1 MLTTLFKHWSYRVFA
16 PGAILRKTYEA
27 FQKLLSFDSRSHE
40 LMAEIESI
48 YYQGKKED
56 FSIIS
61 LKYDALAESVN
72 GMVSSLEEMA
82 PGSYVGLSAYY
93 RKFDFYC
100 RFFLV
105 PPPLNFGTPFV
116 LEFAGDTI
124 STPLAGAKTT
134 NLVEIGDDLN
144 LNIPCGFVITTN
156 SFNYLLEYND
166 LRPAITSLLC
176 KIDLQDVDLL
186 SQIASQLMGLIRNA
200 EIPPDI
206 EAAIVYASRRIKE
219 KKSTDQLVAV
229 RSSALSEDGQ
239 CSFAGQ
245 YASYL
250 NIKLENLLQ
259 TYLKVL
265 SSKYSPE
272 ALAYRINC
280 GLSDEEAPMAVMI
293 LEMVDANC
301 AGVLYTADPSGIQE
315 DTLFVHATHGL
326 GEAVVSGKVIPDV
339 FTVDKTTNQLK
350 ERNSTNESARG
361 RTLTESQLLDLS
373 KKGLLIEHHFGAAQD
388 IEWAMPKDG
397 SLIFLQSRPLQ
408 VTNLKEKSAS
418 SYDPGSCE
426 PLFHAGV
433 MAASGIGSGK
443 AWCPDAKN
451 PLKNLEN
458 GAILVIRETLP
469 SYVKFLHLVSGV
481 IAELGSSAGHFAT
494 VCREFGVPLL
504 LGVGDNIHRI
514 KHGQALTLSADDT
527 TVYPDDTLAL
537 ISKIPAYER
546 DKNLPFYR
554 KLRSILDFITPLK
567 LVDPHAA
574 DFTPEGCRSLHDI
587 IRFSH
592 EKAVQSMF
600 SIGDRWGGRRG
611 VKKKLQTSLPF
622 EVFLVDVGGGLDKR
636 AAGRDIITVDLV
648 HSTPFQAL
656 WRGLNHSDIS
666 WGEQTYYDWKSYDQL
681 AMSDAFAFQSSSD
694 SASYAVLGKDYLNIN
709 IRFGYHFTVVDS
721 LCEPE
726 SAASYCTMRFAG
738 GGGDFDGREL
748 RILFLTDILEQLDFR
763 VETKGELLDARLT
776 GISAEKLLERIE
788 SIGRLLGVTKQMD
801 MRLKDREMVNRQVEK
816 FFQMV

>member
-16 PGAILRKTYEA
+16 PGAVLRTTYEA
-27 FQKLLSFDSRSHE
+27 FQRLLSFDSRSHE
-40 LMAEIESI
+40 MMAELESL

-56 FSIIS
+56 FSKIS
-61 LKYDALAESVN
+61 QKYNELAESVN

-82 PGSYVGLSAYY
+82 PGSYLGLPAYF
-93 RKFDFYC
+93 RKFDFYS
-100 RFFLV
+100 RFFLF
-105 PPPLNFGTPFV
+105 PPSLNFGTPFV
-116 LEFAGDTI
+116 LEFAEDTI
-124 STPLAGAKTT
+124 LTPLAGSKSTR
-134 NLVEIGDDLN
+134 LVEIADDLD
-144 LNIPCGFVITTN
+144 LSIPCGFVITTN

-166 LRPAITSLLC
+166 LRPAITSLLSS
-176 KIDLQDVDLL
+176 IDIQDTNQLLQI
-186 SQIASQLMGLIRNA
+186 SASLMDIIRTA

-206 EAAIVYASRRIKE
+206 ETAIRYASRRLRE
-219 KKSTDQLVAV
+219 KKTEHRLIAV

-250 NIKLENLLQ
+250 NIKLEDLLDA
-259 TYLKVL
+259 YLKVL

-280 GLSDEEAPMAVMI
+280 GLSDEETPMAVMI
-293 LEMVDANC
+293 LEMVDASC
-301 AGVLYTADPSGIQE
+301 AGVLYTADPSGIEE

-326 GEAVVSGKVIPDV
+326 GESVVSGTVIPDV
-339 FTVDKTTNQLK
+339 FTVDKTTNQLQEIK
-350 ERNSTNESARG
+350 DDPHPSKG
-361 RTLTESQLLDLS
+361 DTLTEAQILELS
-373 KKGLLIEHHFGAAQD
+373 REGLLIEHHFGEPQD
-388 IEWAMPKDG
+388 IEWAIRKDG
-397 SLIFLQSRPLQ
+397 SIIFLQSRPLQ
-408 VTNLKEKSAS
+408 VTTHENQSVS
-418 SYDPGSCE
+418 SFDPGSCK
-426 PLFHAGV
+426 PLFSAGV

-443 AWCPDAKN
+443 AWCPDADH
-451 PLKNLEN
+451 PLKDIEK

-469 SYVKFLHLVSGV
+469 SYVKILHQVSGV

-504 LGVGDNIHRI
+504 LGVDQNIHHI
-514 KHGQALTLSADDT
+514 THGQGLTLSADDT

-537 ISKIPAYER
+537 VHRIPAYIR
-546 DKNLPFYR
+546 DKDLPFYR

-574 DFTPEGCRSLHDI
+574 DFTQEGCRSLHDI

-592 EKAVQSMF
+592 EMAVQSMF

-611 VKKKLQTSLPF
+611 VKKKLQTGLPF
-622 EVFLVDVGGGLDKR
+622 EVFLVDVGGGLDKN
-636 AAGRDIITVDLV
+636 AAGQDIITVDLV

-656 WRGLNHSDIS
+656 WRGLNHSGIS

-694 SASYAVLGKDYLNIN
+694 SATYAVLGKEYLNIN
-709 IRFGYHFTVVDS
+709 IRFGYHFTVVDA

-726 SAASYCTMRFAG
+726 SAANYCSMRFAG

-748 RILFLTDILEQLDFR
+748 RILFLTSVLEQLDFH
-763 VETKGELLDARLT
+763 VESKGELLDARLT
-776 GISAEKLLERIE
+776 GMSVDKLMERIE
-788 SIGRLLGVTKQMD
+788 SLGKLLGVTKQMD
-801 MRLKDREMVNRQVEK
+801 MRLKDENMVEEQVKK

>member
-1 MLTTLFKHWSYRVFA
+1 MLTTLFKHWSYRVFT
-16 PGAILRKTYEA
+16 PGSVLRKTYEA
-27 FQKLLSFDSRSHE
+27 FQKLLSFDNRCHE

-56 FSIIS
+56 FSNIF

-82 PGSYVGLSAYY
+82 PGSYVGLPAYF
-93 RKFDFYC
+93 RKFDFYS

-105 PPPLNFGTPFV
+105 PPPLDFGPPFV

-124 STPLAGAKTT
+124 SIPLAGSKTT
-134 NLVEIGDDLN
+134 NLVEIGDDLE
-144 LNIPCGFVITTN
+144 LTIPCGFVITTN

-166 LRPAITSLLC
+166 LRPAITSLLST
-176 KIDLQDVDLL
+176 IDLTDTDQL
-186 SQIASQLMGLIRNA
+186 SQISSNLMALIRNA

-206 EAAIVYASRRIKE
+206 QAAIEYASRKIRE
-219 KKSTDQLVAV
+219 KKSPDQLVAV

-250 NIKLENLLQ
+250 NIMLENLPQ
-259 TYLKVL
+259 AYLKVI
-265 SSKYSPE
+265 SSKYSHE

-293 LEMVDANC
+293 LEMVDASC
-301 AGVLYTADPSGIQE
+301 AGVLYTEDPSGIQE
-315 DTLFVHATHGL
+315 NTLFVHATDGL
-326 GEAVVSGKVIPDV
+326 GDAVVSGTVIPDV
-339 FTVDKTTNQLK
+339 FTVDKTSNKLK
-350 ERNSTNESARG
+350 GVESATQSACG
-361 RTLTESQLLDLS
+361 NTLTESQLLELS
-373 KKGLLIEHHFGAAQD
+373 REGLLIEHHFGAAQD
-388 IEWAMPKDG
+388 IEWAMHKDG
-397 SLIFLQSRPLQ
+397 SLIFLQSRSLQ
-408 VTNLKEKSAS
+408 ITKPKKIPASA
-418 SYDPGSCE
+418 YDPDSCT
-426 PLFHAGV
+426 PLFCAGV

-443 AWCPDAKN
+443 AWRPDAKH
-451 PLKNLEN
+451 PLENLEN
-458 GAILVIRETLP
+458 GAILVIGETLP
-469 SYVKFLHLVSGV
+469 SYVKILHKVNGV
-481 IAELGSSAGHFAT
+481 IAELGSTAGHFAT

-504 LGVGDNIHRI
+504 LGVGENIHLI
-514 KHGQALTLSADDT
+514 DHGQGLTLSADDT
-527 TVYPDDTLAL
+527 TVYPDDTLA
-537 ISKIPAYER
+537 IIKKVPSYER
-546 DKNLPFYR
+546 DKDLPFYR

-592 EKAVQSMF
+592 EMAVQSMF

-611 VKKKLQTSLPF
+611 VKKKLQTELPF

-636 AAGRDIITVDLV
+636 AAGHDFITVDLV

-656 WRGLNHSDIS
+656 WRGLNHPDIS

-694 SASYAVLGKDYLNIN
+694 SASYAVLGKEYLNIN
-709 IRFGYHFTVVDS
+709 IRFGYHFTVVDA

-726 SAASYCTMRFAG
+726 SPASYCTMRFAG
-738 GGGDFDGREL
+738 GGGDFAGREL
-748 RILFLTDILEQLDFR
+748 RILFLTSVLERLDFQ
-763 VETKGELLDARLT
+763 VKSKGELLDARLT
-776 GISAEKLLERIE
+776 GISADKLMGRIE
-788 SIGRLLGVTKQMD
+788 SLGKLLGVTKQMD
-801 MRLKDREMVNRQVEK
+801 MRLKDINMVEQQVEA